1 MGKIVVKA
9 VQNFNVDI
17 VSCFNNVIIFR
28 QGVLLTVDKVYERKY
43 FIVIVT
49 YNYNYNLYNKNN

>member
-1 MGKIVVKA
+1 M
-9 VQNFNVDI
+9 
-17 VSCFNNVIIFR
+17 SCFNNVIIFR
-28 QGVLLTVDKVYERKY
+28 QGVLLRVDKVYERKY